1 METSNNNNTSTDPF
15 APRLT
20 PTLAPPPI
28 SHTARSVSIT
38 MEDYIT
44 DGKDDQDL
52 DLNMVHDFGG
62 AEGLGVDMRDFTN
75 HDQDEDH
82 DHKDSILG

>member
-1 METSNNNNTSTDPF
+1 METSNNNNTTTDPF

-20 PTLAPPPI
+20 PTLAPPPT

-44 DGKDDQDL
+44 DGKDDQEL